1 MRAPVIV
8 LFAAIGTLACL
19 SPAQNDTWWH
29 LRAGQEMV
37 RTHRLLFEDV
47 FSYTA
52 YGQFFW
58 NHSWLSQLLFYALY
72 RLGGLPLLTG
82 VCAAAILGAWIIVWR
97 LMTGPFTDRIVLLAV
112 ALSSATVTWS
122 VRPQVFSMLLAAVVL
137 WLVVDGRWR
146 LVPVVLLLWANL
158 HAGFVLGLVVI
169 AAALGATLLWDRDR
183 LRARAG
189 WAALAGLATLATPLG
204 VRNWIEV
211 LASMARSRANV
222 IQEWQPTP
230 LPPAHVA
237 FWGLALLL
245 LVLAVARWKRL
256 ATTAD
261 RTLVIAALIVL
272 PLAVRSLRNVPA
284 FAMIVLPAI
293 SRLLFRGSNT
303 NEAGNRRTQ
312 ATWIGGLA
320 IAVAAIVV
328 IIAWSQPWAALGWE
342 PLGPA
347 AASAIRECPPN
358 LYNTYEGGGPIIWFV
373 PSQRVFLDSRQDP
386 FPVALVQAA
395 SALEGGGDYHAVFAE
410 WQINCAA
417 LPPTSP
423 TAHRLVADGWTTR
436 YVGPQ
441 WVVLARPP
449 S

>member
-1 MRAPVIV
+1 MRPPVIV

-58 NHSWLSQLLFYALY
+58 NHSWLSQLLFYGLY

-82 VCAAAILGAWIIVWR
+82 VCAAAILGCWMVVWR
-97 LMTGPFTDRIVLLAV
+97 LMTGAFADRIILLAI

-122 VRPQVFSMLLAAVVL
+122 VRPQVFSMLLGAVVL
-137 WLVVDGRWR
+137 WLVVKARWR
-146 LVPVVLLLWANL
+146 FLPVVFLLWANL
-158 HAGFVLGLVVI
+158 HAGFVLGLVVV
-169 AAALGATLLWDRDR
+169 AAALVATLLWERDY
-183 LRARAG
+183 LWPRAG
-189 WAALAGLATLATPLG
+189 WAAVAGLATLATPLG
-204 VRNWIEV
+204 LRNWIEV
-211 LASMARSRANV
+211 LASMARSRANL

-230 LPPAHVA
+230 LPPAHIA

-245 LVLAVARWKRL
+245 LVLAVARWKSL

-261 RTLVIAALIVL
+261 RTLVIAALLVL

-293 SRLLFRGSNT
+293 SRLLFR
-303 NEAGNRRTQ
+303 NRAASKARDGRAQ
-312 ATWIGGLA
+312 RIWIGGVA
-320 IAVAAIVV
+320 IAAGAIVV
-328 IIAWSQPWAALGWE
+328 ALAWSRPWAALGWE
-342 PLGPA
+342 PLGPS

-395 SALEGGGDYHAVFAE
+395 SVVESGGDYHALFAE
-410 WQINCAA
+410 WHINCAA
-417 LPPTSP
+417 LPPASP
-423 TAHRLVADGWTTR
+423 TARRLAADGWTER
-436 YVGPQ
+436 YLGTQ
-441 WVVLARPP
+441 WVVLARP
-449 S
+449 